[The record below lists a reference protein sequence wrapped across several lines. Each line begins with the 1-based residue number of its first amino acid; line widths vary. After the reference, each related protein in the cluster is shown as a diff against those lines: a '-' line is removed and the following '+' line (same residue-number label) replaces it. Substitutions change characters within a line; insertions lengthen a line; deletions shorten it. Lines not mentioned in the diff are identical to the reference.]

1 MQLPQQS
8 RSTNASSRDSSNATA
23 ANGGWMAVVE
33 TRDLT
38 KVFKEGELGAVN
50 NVNLETRE
58 GEFLVFLGPSG
69 SGKTTLLRMIAG
81 LEHPTAGEIL
91 IGGRVVND
99 LSPRERRIAM
109 VFQSYALYPH
119 LTVYKNIAFPLR
131 AQKAIKV
138 DKSLGAFQRFQA
150 KRKLEREKVEWA
162 ASLLGIG
169 ALLERKPRELSGGE
183 RQRVA
188 LARAIVREPSVFL
201 LDEPL
206 SNLDAKLRLSAREEL
221 ERFHRRVGTTTIYV
235 THDQVEAMAMGDR
248 VVVLNKGYVRQ
259 IGSPKE
265 VYDQPADTFVA
276 TFLGSPPMNLV
287 EIDNVIVGFRPEQ
300 FRPAAQVSDN
310 SKVLLRF
317 RVENVEYLGSEW
329 IVSGVLSG
337 GRVDGKHAIARLGS
351 AQSLELGKTY
361 DFAVAEKEL
370 KFFDRATEKR
380 TDPRAISWQ

>member
-1 MQLPQQS
+1 
-8 RSTNASSRDSSNATA
+8 
-23 ANGGWMAVVE
+23 MAVVE

-38 KVFKEGELGAVN
+38 KVFKEGQLGAVN

-81 LEHPTAGEIL
+81 LETPTAGEIL
-91 IGGRVVND
+91 IGGRVVNN
-99 LSPRERRIAM
+99 LTPRERRIAM

-119 LTVYKNIAFPLR
+119 LTVYKNIAFPLK
-131 AQKAIKV
+131 AQSVPK
-138 DKSLGAFQRFQA
+138 
-150 KRKLEREKVEWA
+150 KLHKEKVEWA

-169 ALLERKPRELSGGE
+169 SLLQRKPRELSGGE

-248 VVVLNKGYVRQ
+248 IMVLNHGVVRQ
-259 IGSPKE
+259 IGTPKE
-265 VYDQPADTFVA
+265 VYDDPADTFVA
-276 TFLGSPPMNLV
+276 TFLGSPPMNLI
-287 EIDNVIVGFRPEQ
+287 ENQDVIVGFRPEH
-300 FRPAAQVSDN
+300 FRLAQEVKDG
-310 SKVLLRF
+310 SKVTFKF
-317 RVENVEYLGSEW
+317 RVDNVEYLGAEY
-329 IVSGVLSG
+329 ILSG
-337 GRVDGKHAIARLGS
+337 CLAGGKADGKKVIARLLLG
-351 AQSLELGKTY
+351 QSFAVGTIY
-361 DFAVAEKEL
+361 DFAVPEHHL
-370 KFFDRATEKR
+370 KFFDRTSEKR
-380 TDPRAISWQ
+380 VGPRPLTWQ